1 MAQGLQVFDAEGN
14 SFSNDFSGIINIVP
28 VSENYY
34 SGSSCGG
41 DMSENYIFTW
51 YSGGEITINSKTET
65 WERAVYSDKRTLAII
80 RFDGLNA
87 MCRLEYVGENL
98 SWVNAVTGN
107 VFCEDGDG
115 VIIRF
120 LDEMERSTDWK
131 ERLYAEYW
139 QAKIRLKKLK
149 PYINKRI
156 DGLSTEKEPIEILL
170 MQENYM
176 QGYLR
181 CLEANARYNACV
193 CIPFHQA

>member
-1 MAQGLQVFDAEGN
+1 MN
-14 SFSNDFSGIINIVP
+14 GIK
-28 VSENYY
+28 E
-34 SGSSCGG
+34 
-41 DMSENYIFTW
+41 
-51 YSGGEITINSKTET
+51 
-65 WERAVYSDKRTLAII
+65 RTLAII
-80 RFDGLNA
+80 RFDGLDA
-87 MCRLEYVGENL
+87 MCRLEYAGENL

-107 VFCEDGDG
+107 VFCEDGEG

-181 CLEANARYNACV
+181 CLEANARYNGIDLGENGNEGKQKAG
-193 CIPFHQA
+193 QGMA

>member
-1 MAQGLQVFDAEGN
+1 MN
-14 SFSNDFSGIINIVP
+14 GIK
-28 VSENYY
+28 E
-34 SGSSCGG
+34 
-41 DMSENYIFTW
+41 
-51 YSGGEITINSKTET
+51 
-65 WERAVYSDKRTLAII
+65 RTLAII

-98 SWVNAVTGN
+98 SLVNAVTGN

-115 VIIRF
+115 IIIRF

-139 QAKIRLKKLK
+139 QTKIRLKKLK

-181 CLEANARYNACV
+181 CLEANARYNGIDLGDKGNEGKQKAG
-193 CIPFHQA
+193 QGMA

>member
-1 MAQGLQVFDAEGN
+1 MN
-14 SFSNDFSGIINIVP
+14 GIK
-28 VSENYY
+28 E
-34 SGSSCGG
+34 
-41 DMSENYIFTW
+41 
-51 YSGGEITINSKTET
+51 
-65 WERAVYSDKRTLAII
+65 RTLAII
-80 RFDGLNA
+80 RFDGLDA

-107 VFCEDGDG
+107 VFCEDGEG

-181 CLEANARYNACV
+181 CLEASARYNGIDLGENGNEGKQEAG
-193 CIPFHQA
+193 QGMA

>member
-1 MAQGLQVFDAEGN
+1 MNVIKE
-14 SFSNDFSGIINIVP
+14 
-28 VSENYY
+28 
-34 SGSSCGG
+34 
-41 DMSENYIFTW
+41 
-51 YSGGEITINSKTET
+51 
-65 WERAVYSDKRTLAII
+65 RTLAII

-115 VIIRF
+115 VIIRL

-181 CLEANARYNACV
+181 CLEVRARYNGIDLGENGNEGKQKAG
-193 CIPFHQA
+193 QGMA

>member
-1 MAQGLQVFDAEGN
+1 MN
-14 SFSNDFSGIINIVP
+14 GIK
-28 VSENYY
+28 E
-34 SGSSCGG
+34 
-41 DMSENYIFTW
+41 
-51 YSGGEITINSKTET
+51 
-65 WERAVYSDKRTLAII
+65 RTLAII
-80 RFDGLNA
+80 RFDGLDA

-149 PYINKRI
+149 AYINKCA
-156 DGLSTEKEPIEILL
+156 DGFSKAKEPIEIFL

-181 CLEANARYNACV
+181 CLEVRARYNGVDLGDKGNEGKQEAG
-193 CIPFHQA
+193 QGMA

>member
-1 MAQGLQVFDAEGN
+1 MN
-14 SFSNDFSGIINIVP
+14 GIK
-28 VSENYY
+28 E
-34 SGSSCGG
+34 
-41 DMSENYIFTW
+41 
-51 YSGGEITINSKTET
+51 
-65 WERAVYSDKRTLAII
+65 RTLAII

-107 VFCEDGDG
+107 VFCKDGEG
-115 VIIRF
+115 AIIRF

-139 QAKIRLKKLK
+139 QTKIRLKKLK

-181 CLEANARYNACV
+181 CIEVGAKYNGIDLGENSNEGKQKAG
-193 CIPFHQA
+193 QGMA

>member
-1 MAQGLQVFDAEGN
+1 MN
-14 SFSNDFSGIINIVP
+14 GIK
-28 VSENYY
+28 E
-34 SGSSCGG
+34 
-41 DMSENYIFTW
+41 
-51 YSGGEITINSKTET
+51 
-65 WERAVYSDKRTLAII
+65 RTLAII

-181 CLEANARYNACV
+181 CIEVRAKYNGIDLGENSNEGKQKAG
-193 CIPFHQA
+193 QGMA

>member
-1 MAQGLQVFDAEGN
+1 MNGIKEG
-14 SFSNDFSGIINIVP
+14 
-28 VSENYY
+28 E
-34 SGSSCGG
+34 
-41 DMSENYIFTW
+41 
-51 YSGGEITINSKTET
+51 
-65 WERAVYSDKRTLAII
+65 LAII
-80 RFDGLNA
+80 RFEDLDA
-87 MCRLEYVGENL
+87 MCRMERVGENL
-98 SWVNAVTGN
+98 AWVNEMTGD

-139 QAKIRLKKLK
+139 QTKIRLKKLK

-181 CLEANARYNACV
+181 CLEANARYNGIDLGDKGNEGKQEAG
-193 CIPFHQA
+193 QGMA

>member
-1 MAQGLQVFDAEGN
+1 MN
-14 SFSNDFSGIINIVP
+14 GIK
-28 VSENYY
+28 E
-34 SGSSCGG
+34 
-41 DMSENYIFTW
+41 
-51 YSGGEITINSKTET
+51 
-65 WERAVYSDKRTLAII
+65 RTLAII

-107 VFCEDGDG
+107 VFCEDGEG

-139 QAKIRLKKLK
+139 QTKIRLKKLK
-149 PYINKRI
+149 AYINNRI
-156 DGLSTEKEPIEILL
+156 DGRSTEEKEPIEILL

-176 QGYLR
+176 HGYLK
-181 CLEANARYNACV
+181 CLEVSARYNGIDLGEKGNEGKQKAG
-193 CIPFHQA
+193 QGMA

>member
-1 MAQGLQVFDAEGN
+1 MN
-14 SFSNDFSGIINIVP
+14 GIK
-28 VSENYY
+28 E
-34 SGSSCGG
+34 
-41 DMSENYIFTW
+41 
-51 YSGGEITINSKTET
+51 
-65 WERAVYSDKRTLAII
+65 RTLAII
-80 RFDGLNA
+80 RFDGLDA
-87 MCRLEYVGENL
+87 MCLLEYVGENL

-131 ERLYAEYW
+131 ECLYAEYW
-139 QAKIRLKKLK
+139 QAKVRLKKLE

-156 DGLSTEKEPIEILL
+156 DGLSTAKEPIEILL

-181 CLEANARYNACV
+181 CIEVRAKYNGIDLGENSNEGKQKAG
-193 CIPFHQA
+193 QGMA

>member
-1 MAQGLQVFDAEGN
+1 MN
-14 SFSNDFSGIINIVP
+14 GIK
-28 VSENYY
+28 E
-34 SGSSCGG
+34 
-41 DMSENYIFTW
+41 
-51 YSGGEITINSKTET
+51 
-65 WERAVYSDKRTLAII
+65 RTLAII
-80 RFDGLNA
+80 RFDGLDA

-181 CLEANARYNACV
+181 CLEVRARYNGIDLGENSNEGKQKAG
-193 CIPFHQA
+193 QGMA

>member
-1 MAQGLQVFDAEGN
+1 
-14 SFSNDFSGIINIVP
+14 
-28 VSENYY
+28 
-34 SGSSCGG
+34 
-41 DMSENYIFTW
+41 
-51 YSGGEITINSKTET
+51 
-65 WERAVYSDKRTLAII
+65 
-80 RFDGLNA
+80 

-139 QAKIRLKKLK
+139 QAKIRLRKLK

-156 DGLSTEKEPIEILL
+156 DGLSTGKEPIEILL

-181 CLEANARYNACV
+181 CLEVRARYNGIDLGENGNEGKQKAG
-193 CIPFHQA
+193 QGMA

>member
-1 MAQGLQVFDAEGN
+1 MN
-14 SFSNDFSGIINIVP
+14 GIK
-28 VSENYY
+28 E
-34 SGSSCGG
+34 
-41 DMSENYIFTW
+41 
-51 YSGGEITINSKTET
+51 
-65 WERAVYSDKRTLAII
+65 RTLAII
-80 RFDGLNA
+80 RFDGLDA

-107 VFCEDGDG
+107 VFCKDGEG

-181 CLEANARYNACV
+181 CIEVRAKYNGIDLGENGNEGKQKAG
-193 CIPFHQA
+193 QGMA

>member
-1 MAQGLQVFDAEGN
+1 MN
-14 SFSNDFSGIINIVP
+14 GIK
-28 VSENYY
+28 E
-34 SGSSCGG
+34 
-41 DMSENYIFTW
+41 
-51 YSGGEITINSKTET
+51 
-65 WERAVYSDKRTLAII
+65 RTLAII

-87 MCRLEYVGENL
+87 MCRLEYDGENL

-107 VFCEDGDG
+107 VFCEDGEG

-149 PYINKRI
+149 AYINKHI

-181 CLEANARYNACV
+181 CLEANARYNGIDLGENGNEGKQKAG
-193 CIPFHQA
+193 QGMA

>member
-1 MAQGLQVFDAEGN
+1 MN
-14 SFSNDFSGIINIVP
+14 GIK
-28 VSENYY
+28 E
-34 SGSSCGG
+34 
-41 DMSENYIFTW
+41 
-51 YSGGEITINSKTET
+51 
-65 WERAVYSDKRTLAII
+65 RTLAII

-107 VFCEDGDG
+107 VFCKDGEG
-115 VIIRF
+115 AIIRF

-181 CLEANARYNACV
+181 CLEANARYNGIDLGENSNEGKQKAG
-193 CIPFHQA
+193 QGMA

>member
-1 MAQGLQVFDAEGN
+1 MNVIKE
-14 SFSNDFSGIINIVP
+14 
-28 VSENYY
+28 
-34 SGSSCGG
+34 
-41 DMSENYIFTW
+41 
-51 YSGGEITINSKTET
+51 
-65 WERAVYSDKRTLAII
+65 RTLAII
-80 RFDGLNA
+80 RFDGLDA

-107 VFCEDGDG
+107 VFCEDGEG

-139 QAKIRLKKLK
+139 QAKIRLKELK

-181 CLEANARYNACV
+181 CLEANARYNGIDLGENGNEGKQKAG
-193 CIPFHQA
+193 QGMA

>member
-1 MAQGLQVFDAEGN
+1 MN
-14 SFSNDFSGIINIVP
+14 GIK
-28 VSENYY
+28 E
-34 SGSSCGG
+34 
-41 DMSENYIFTW
+41 
-51 YSGGEITINSKTET
+51 
-65 WERAVYSDKRTLAII
+65 RTLAII

-98 SWVNAVTGN
+98 SWVNAVTGDAL
-107 VFCEDGDG
+107 CEAGEG

-120 LDEMERSTDWK
+120 LDEMERSTDQK

-139 QAKIRLKKLK
+139 QTKIRLKKLK

-181 CLEANARYNACV
+181 CLEANARYNGIDLGENSNEGKQKAG
-193 CIPFHQA
+193 QGMAQTDG

>member
-1 MAQGLQVFDAEGN
+1 MN
-14 SFSNDFSGIINIVP
+14 GIK
-28 VSENYY
+28 E
-34 SGSSCGG
+34 
-41 DMSENYIFTW
+41 
-51 YSGGEITINSKTET
+51 
-65 WERAVYSDKRTLAII
+65 RTLAII

-156 DGLSTEKEPIEILL
+156 DGFSTEKEPIEILL
-170 MQENYM
+170 MQGNYM

-181 CLEANARYNACV
+181 FLEANARYNGIDLGENGNEGKQKAG
-193 CIPFHQA
+193 QGMA

>member
-1 MAQGLQVFDAEGN
+1 MN
-14 SFSNDFSGIINIVP
+14 GIK
-28 VSENYY
+28 E
-34 SGSSCGG
+34 
-41 DMSENYIFTW
+41 
-51 YSGGEITINSKTET
+51 K
-65 WERAVYSDKRTLAII
+65 TLAII
-80 RFDGLNA
+80 CFDGLNA

-98 SWVNAVTGN
+98 SWVNAVIGN
-107 VFCEDGDG
+107 VFCEDGEG

-156 DGLSTEKEPIEILL
+156 DGLSTEKEPIEILM

-181 CLEANARYNACV
+181 CLEVRARYNGVDLGDKGKQKAG
-193 CIPFHQA
+193 QGMA

>member
-1 MAQGLQVFDAEGN
+1 MN
-14 SFSNDFSGIINIVP
+14 GIK
-28 VSENYY
+28 E
-34 SGSSCGG
+34 
-41 DMSENYIFTW
+41 
-51 YSGGEITINSKTET
+51 
-65 WERAVYSDKRTLAII
+65 RTLAII

-120 LDEMERSTDWK
+120 LDDMERSTDWE

-139 QAKIRLKKLK
+139 QTKIRLKKLK
-149 PYINKRI
+149 LYINKRI

-181 CLEANARYNACV
+181 CIEVRAKYNGIDLGENSNEGKQKAG
-193 CIPFHQA
+193 QGMA

>member
-1 MAQGLQVFDAEGN
+1 MN
-14 SFSNDFSGIINIVP
+14 GIK
-28 VSENYY
+28 E
-34 SGSSCGG
+34 
-41 DMSENYIFTW
+41 
-51 YSGGEITINSKTET
+51 
-65 WERAVYSDKRTLAII
+65 RTLAII
-80 RFDGLNA
+80 RFDGLDA
-87 MCRLEYVGENL
+87 MCRLKYVGENL
-98 SWVNAVTGN
+98 SWVNVVTGN
-107 VFCEDGDG
+107 VFCEDGEG
-115 VIIRF
+115 FIIRF

-181 CLEANARYNACV
+181 CLEANARYNGIDLGDKGNEGKQEAG
-193 CIPFHQA
+193 QGMA

>member
-1 MAQGLQVFDAEGN
+1 MN
-14 SFSNDFSGIINIVP
+14 GIK
-28 VSENYY
+28 E
-34 SGSSCGG
+34 
-41 DMSENYIFTW
+41 
-51 YSGGEITINSKTET
+51 
-65 WERAVYSDKRTLAII
+65 RTLAII

-107 VFCEDGDG
+107 VFCEDGEG

-139 QAKIRLKKLK
+139 QVKIRLKKPK
-149 PYINKRI
+149 AYINKRI

-181 CLEANARYNACV
+181 CLEANARYNGIDLGENGNEGKQKAG
-193 CIPFHQA
+193 QGMA

>member
-1 MAQGLQVFDAEGN
+1 MN
-14 SFSNDFSGIINIVP
+14 GIK
-28 VSENYY
+28 E
-34 SGSSCGG
+34 
-41 DMSENYIFTW
+41 
-51 YSGGEITINSKTET
+51 
-65 WERAVYSDKRTLAII
+65 RTLAII
-80 RFDGLNA
+80 RFDGLDA

-107 VFCEDGDG
+107 VFCKDGEG
-115 VIIRF
+115 AIIRF

-149 PYINKRI
+149 PYINKRV
-156 DGLSTEKEPIEILL
+156 DGFSTAKEPIEILL

-181 CLEANARYNACV
+181 CLEVRARYNGIDLGENGNEGKQKAG
-193 CIPFHQA
+193 QGMA

>member
-1 MAQGLQVFDAEGN
+1 MN
-14 SFSNDFSGIINIVP
+14 GIK
-28 VSENYY
+28 E
-34 SGSSCGG
+34 
-41 DMSENYIFTW
+41 
-51 YSGGEITINSKTET
+51 
-65 WERAVYSDKRTLAII
+65 RTLAII
-80 RFDGLNA
+80 RFDGLDA

-107 VFCEDGDG
+107 VFCEDGEG

-139 QAKIRLKKLK
+139 QTKIRLKKLK

-176 QGYLR
+176 QSYLK
-181 CLEANARYNACV
+181 
-193 CIPFHQA
+193 